1 MYPTLSSWMD
11 LINLFYIGQDTS
23 LDIIK
28 PVIQNNHEE
37 KNHKV
42 LATLYSN
49 SGQLDLHV
57 SCHFL
62 ILERY

>member
-42 LATLYSN
+42 LATLNSN
-49 SGQLDLHV
+49 SGQLHV